1 MTHPAAKVALRLATK
16 DMTTQEGKSPMR
28 ILIVTDAWSPQ
39 INGVVTSITNT
50 IRELQRFGHEV
61 GTITP
66 SEFRTMPCPTYPE
79 IRLALAPGRRVV
91 QMVEAFQP
99 EAVHIATEGPLGL
112 AARRH
117 CLRTNRP
124 FTTAYHTQFPEY
136 VHARCRLP
144 VGVTYAWMRHFHE
157 PAKAVMVGTPDIR
170 DRLAARGFTNLAM
183 WSRGV
188 DTDLFRPGERCEF
201 PGERPIFLYV
211 GRVAVEKNLAAFLS
225 LPLPG
230 TKWVVGDGPAR
241 AELERRFPAAKFFG
255 MKTGEE
261 LAWHYRQA
269 DAFVFPSRT
278 DTFGLVLIEAMAS
291 GTPVAAFPVSGPI
304 DVVQDRQAGVLSD
317 DLAEAALA
325 ALRLDRGA
333 VRRYGQTFSWIAAT
347 RQFEANL
354 HPVSGPQWLPEAAE

>member
-1 MTHPAAKVALRLATK
+1 
-16 DMTTQEGKSPMR
+16 MR

-50 IRELQRFGHEV
+50 IRELQGFGHEV

-66 SEFRTMPCPTYPE
+66 AEFRTMPCPTYPE
-79 IRLALAPGRRVV
+79 IRLALAPGRRVA
-91 QMVEAFQP
+91 QMIEAFRP
-99 EAVHIATEGPLGL
+99 DAVHIATEGPLGI

-117 CLRTNRP
+117 CLKTARP

-144 VGVTYAWMRHFHE
+144 VSATYAWMRRFHG
-157 PAKAVMVGTPDIR
+157 PAKAVMVGTHDIGS
-170 DRLAARGFTNLAM
+170 RLAARGFANLAL

-188 DTDLFRPGERCEF
+188 DTGLFRPGERSAL
-201 PGERPIFLYV
+201 PGQRPVFLYV
-211 GRVAVEKNLAAFLS
+211 GRVAVEKNIAAFLS

-241 AELERRFPAAKFFG
+241 VELERRFPAARFFG

-261 LAWHYRQA
+261 LAWHYQQA

-278 DTFGLVLIEAMAS
+278 DTFGLVLIEAMAC

-304 DVVQDRQAGVLSD
+304 DVVRDPAAGVLAD
-317 DLAEAALA
+317 DLANAATR
-325 ALRLDRGA
+325 ALQLDRDA
-333 VRRYGQTFSWIAAT
+333 VCRYGQTFSWTAAT

-354 HPVSGPQWLPEAAE
+354 HPNVQLQGLPVAAD